1 MNINPCSRELVG
13 IQWAWHGSGDFL
25 SFSVRR
31 CQRFDFLRFLI
42 GDQLSILPM
51 TDRTTS

>member
-13 IQWAWHGSGDFL
+13 IQWAWHGSSDFL
-25 SFSVRR
+25 
-31 CQRFDFLRFLI
+31 FLCVVVNGVFFPLRLLI
-42 GDQLSILPM
+42 GDQLSIVLK